1 MKQSLL
7 FTKPLGNTQ
16 VCSGARAAIHLRT
29 NQVVF
34 GTTFAKE
41 TDIGP

>member
-1 MKQSLL
+1 MKQSIQ

-16 VCSGARAAIHLRT
+16 VCSGARAVIHLRT

-34 GTTFAKE
+34 GTTSAE
-41 TDIGP
+41 EANVGP